1 MISWKENKIISI
13 QLRNGV
19 YVLGQMIKKP
29 YLIFFKVYSKDGT
42 WNIDTLSVDDILFC
56 HAVTRQFLKLSQIK
70 DVKSIQGL
78 EGHGQLFKFW
88 IISGEFERMTF
99 WKGTKNERTFITA
112 GLHNCLLVEKDIQ
125 EDSKNTH
132 LFWYL

>member
-70 DVKSIQGL
+70 DVKGIQGL
-78 EGHGQLFKFW
+78 KATDNYLS
-88 IISGEFERMTF
+88 SG
-99 WKGTKNERTFITA
+99 
-112 GLHNCLLVEKDIQ
+112 
-125 EDSKNTH
+125 
-132 LFWYL
+132 

>member
-70 DVKSIQGL
+70 DVKGIHSL
-78 EGHGQLFKFW
+78 EGYKQLCNPAVINVLSFFVPFQN
-88 IISGEFERMTF
+88 IILSNSPEIIQ
-99 WKGTKNERTFITA
+99 N
-112 GLHNCLLVEKDIQ
+112 LNNCP
-125 EDSKNTH
+125 
-132 LFWYL
+132 